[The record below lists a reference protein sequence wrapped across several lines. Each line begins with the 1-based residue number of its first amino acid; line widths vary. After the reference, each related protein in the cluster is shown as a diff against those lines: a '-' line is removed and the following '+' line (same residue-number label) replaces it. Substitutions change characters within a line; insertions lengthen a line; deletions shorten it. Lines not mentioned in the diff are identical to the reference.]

1 MEHSST
7 EFGHGQSYTTFKYSQ
22 LTISGKTSKDTTS
35 VMETAEPF
43 VGCDGSNSLYDI
55 LFTVSA
61 KISNTGQ
68 YTGSE
73 VAQLYISIPEER
85 QPIHVLRGFDKVKDI
100 KPGASATASFPIHHK
115 DVSAWSTVGQHGYIP
130 NGMFTIF
137 VGTSSQNLPL
147 VSVHSP

>member
-7 EFGHGQSYTTFKYSQ
+7 EFGHGLSYTTFKYSQ

-43 VGCDGSNSLYDI
+43 VGCNGSNSLYDI

-85 QPIHVLRGFDKVKDI
+85 RPIHVLRGFDKVKDI
-100 KPGASATASFPIHHK
+100 KPGASAQRNGCSDNAIQTPSHDLGSIDEPLDPKPSFTAVDTFCHLLS
-115 DVSAWSTVGQHGYIP
+115 
-130 NGMFTIF
+130 
-137 VGTSSQNLPL
+137 
-147 VSVHSP
+147 